1 MTRFWGVEESEK
13 KNKPSFFSAFTL
25 AEMMVVMLILSIVLA
40 AMAPVMTT
48 RNKPNNSSPWNYEAN
63 SRYNAYFGTGST
75 MKAMIGQKEYGAD
88 DTVAK
93 LLITLG
99 ADDGSTSLLAFKRG
113 NTQLGRLYMNDDGGM
128 MFGSTNN
135 ILGTNANAVGRQV
148 SAYGTSSVA
157 FGSVASALGNT
168 STAVGSNVTAG
179 NTGSIAIGTSTT
191 ANADNAIGI
200 GNTSTVSAARSIAL
214 GNEAIASAEN
224 AVAVGK
230 SAAASNVGSIAVGQY
245 ASASGNSSVAIGAGS
260 DDLPTAARFVNDV
273 VIGYG
278 SSTKRTND
286 TATTGE
292 SLAIGGEATAYDA
305 TSIAIGSRTTS
316 KSKSIAIG
324 GQANSSQINSIAIGN
339 EATVHE
345 NRSIEKLTSGSI
357 AIGKSSEAT
366 PGLVVAHM
374 GGGRF
379 AHVENSSIALGS
391 YAVAKNGGIAIGSPN
406 AAMISSSPDVWEA
419 QFGSVRGV
427 TEANNGI
434 AIGVNTKALGGS
446 SVAIGQNAKAL
457 GNNNIAIGQSA
468 CNNVTGANKVCIGAN
483 SGPASGSTEAT
494 NDEEMIYLG
503 SAPKWTPME
512 ANNWATNAVMVIHNS
527 SASDFK
533 GGKHRGNSAG
543 PTVYINGN
551 LVVRGYS
558 FLLKADDDHGNYEG
572 IGALGQKKLNDED
585 AYFWGSGGSDHTHT
599 QFPGNW
605 WVDNSN
611 KYNLHGC
618 DRRLKYIGK
627 ENFAG
632 LNEIKKLQ
640 IFNFT
645 YKKDSSKT
653 PHVGVMAQDL
663 QKVFPNAVKK
673 GADGFLTIRME
684 DMFYAVINA
693 IKELDAKY
701 QAQEK
706 RINELEKRIEKL
718 EAKAK

>member
-48 RNKPNNSSPWNYEAN
+48 RNKPNNSSPWQYQAN
-63 SRYNAYFGTGST
+63 NRSNAWFGAGSAQH
-75 MKAMIGQKEYGAD
+75 AMIGQNSYGAD

-93 LLITLG
+93 LLITVG
-99 ADDGSTSLLAFKRG
+99 AGDGSTSLLAFKRG
-113 NTQLGRLYMNDDGGM
+113 NIQLGRLYMNDDGGM

-260 DDLPTAARFVNDV
+260 DDLPTAASFVNDV

-324 GQANSSQINSIAIGN
+324 GQANSSQVNSIAIGS

-366 PGLVVAHM
+366 PGLQVGNM

-379 AHVENSSIALGS
+379 VHEENSSIALGS

-406 AAMISSSPDVWEA
+406 AVMISSSPDVWEA
-419 QFGSVRGV
+419 QFGGARGA

-434 AIGVNTKALGGS
+434 AIGGNTKALGGS
-446 SVAIGQNAKAL
+446 SVAIGRNVKAL
-457 GNNNIAIGQSA
+457 GNNSVAIGQSA
-468 CNNVTGANKVCIGAN
+468 CSNVTGSNKICIGAY
-483 SGPASGSTEAT
+483 SGPTSGSTEAT

-503 SAPKWTPME
+503 SAPKWAPIE

-533 GGKHRGNSAG
+533 GGKHKGNSAG

-558 FLLKADDDHGNYEG
+558 FLLKADDDHQDWEG
-572 IGALGQKKLNDED
+572 IGALAQKKLNDED
-585 AYFWGSGGSDHTHT
+585 AYFYGSGGRDHTHT

-718 EAKAK
+718 EAKVK